1 MEFFFVLSIA
11 FMFLSPSLRE
21 VGTTYEIYNEGLI
34 WIAFVI
40 AGGAYLIVHALK
52 AVGLYRMAKKK
63 GMGKKLLWCAFV
75 PFANTFLMG
84 ELGGKFGAGK
94 GIKHI
99 GLYVMIVEI
108 LYCAAAGVYYGLTG
122 YALMNGM
129 YGLETYES
137 GQYTYWRLVYEVS
150 LQAERVMNVF
160 YYLEYIFSFLNLF
173 ASVFLY
179 IVFFRKYAPASYI
192 WMVVLCA
199 LIPLFTG
206 PLVFA
211 FRNRSPIDYDAFM
224 RARYEQIR
232 RQQQQYYSQQ
242 NPYGQNPYGQNPYGQ
257 NPYGQNP
264 YGTPENG
271 QQSGTQGDD
280 DPFGEFSG
288 GGNGSSSGD
297 GSSGSGSGGS
307 QSGNGQG
314 GSGGSSDDG
323 LFN

>member
-11 FMFLSPSLRE
+11 FIFLSPGINQL
-21 VGTTYEIYNEGLI
+21 GEIYNEGLI

-52 AVGLYRMAKKK
+52 AVGLYKMAKKK

-150 LQAERVMNVF
+150 PQAERVMNVF

-264 YGTPENG
+264 YGQNPYGTPENG

-314 GSGGSSDDG
+314 GSSDDG

>member
-11 FMFLSPSLRE
+11 FMFLSPGLRE
-21 VGTTYEIYNEGLI
+21 VGTTYEIYNEELI

-40 AGGAYLIVHALK
+40 AGGAYLIVHTLK

-257 NPYGQNP
+257 NPYG
-264 YGTPENG
+264 TPENG

-297 GSSGSGSGGS
+297 GSSGSDSGGS